1 MLTSLPKSENSKL
14 NRTRDIQRET
24 YKNKQILQWPFWTSQ
39 RTGNHAVVMH
49 CDVTVHFAI
58 WREV

>member
-14 NRTRDIQRET
+14 NRSRDIQRET
-24 YKNKQILQWPFWTSQ
+24 YEYKQILQSPFWTSQ
-39 RTGNHAVVMH
+39 RTRDHAAVMH
-49 CDVTVHFAI
+49 CDVTARFAI

>member
-14 NRTRDIQRET
+14 NRSRDIQRET
-24 YKNKQILQWPFWTSQ
+24 YENKQILQSPFWTSQ
-39 RTGNHAVVMH
+39 QTCDHAAVME
-49 CDVTVHFAI
+49 CDVTARFAI